1 MIANRDKREFIDW
14 STTIDMHHML
24 HSDPL
29 IPTHLGP
36 TLAAAAQDMWVVPPL
51 PSPATPATLG
61 STSPALRFQ
70 FSVLLTKALLLLIS
84 F

>member
-14 STTIDMHHML
+14 SKTIDMYHML
-24 HSDPL
+24 HSD
-29 IPTHLGP
+29 PTHLGP

-51 PSPATPATLG
+51 LSPATPATPG

-70 FSVLLTKALLLLIS
+70 FSVLLTKALLLLIYL
-84 F
+84 FDA